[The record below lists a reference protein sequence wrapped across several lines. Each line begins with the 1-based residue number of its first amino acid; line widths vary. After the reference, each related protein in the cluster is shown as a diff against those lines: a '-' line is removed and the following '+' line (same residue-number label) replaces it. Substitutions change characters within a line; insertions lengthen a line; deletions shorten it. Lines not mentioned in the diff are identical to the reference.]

1 MNDTMLG
8 DMLRT
13 GSPLEGRNKSI
24 GIRNCT
30 SAEIGAETQRRWF
43 RSIEALI
50 FKSGEMI
57 AHRHRIA
64 LLVAL
69 AALAVAALGIHVAQA
84 QIDSSRG
91 AALDDIGSGTAAF
104 RSGDIVAA
112 TRHWSDAIRV
122 CRSIGD
128 VDLEAQAL
136 ARRGEAYR
144 VEGYLRDAEIDLQA
158 ALVKAEQSGDQVLI
172 AASSGALGNL
182 AFMKRRTAVAE
193 PLLNRSRDLA
203 SRLSDSTTLAATD
216 NDLGNLYAST
226 GRPVEA
232 ANAYARAIASAEA
245 ARDDALTATAEINA
259 ARLALRRKDAAG
271 ATALLVR
278 AVDTL
283 ERSPPSYYRGIALVS
298 AGSAVFEGEESLSR
312 DAQAVAYRAF
322 RAAADTADALHNA
335 ALTSLAQGS
344 LAHLYERTNRLDEAS
359 TLTDRAAFAAQQASA
374 PGLSFRW
381 EWQRARLALSRGQ
394 TDTAL
399 VSYRRAVSELQ
410 SVRQDIP
417 VEYRDGRS
425 SYRATFGPLY
435 LEFSDLL
442 LRRASSD
449 EAQARPLIRE
459 ARDTIEQLKETE
471 LQDYFRDSCV
481 TSFEAKRRP
490 IETIAP
496 RTAVLYPISLPDRL
510 EMLVSFGEEQQQFTI
525 GVPEATLRQEVRRFR
540 ELLEKRTTNEY
551 LVPARQLYDQIIRP
565 LEPVLAA
572 HRVDT
577 LVVVPDEVL
586 RIVPFAAFHDG
597 TGFLLDHYASAV
609 APSLKLVEP
618 KSLTPKTRTALVLG
632 ISQSV
637 QGYVDL
643 PNVPHEVAAVHAVE
657 GGDVLLNDAFTR
669 SRFASDLKSGRYNIV
684 HIASHGQFGADPSQ
698 TFVLAFDGP
707 LSMDDLEADVKYGPA
722 RENPLELLILSA
734 CETASGDDRAA
745 LGLAGVALKA
755 GARSALAT
763 LWYISDL
770 ASGDLVTD
778 FYRGLQSGGQSKAQ
792 ALRAAQRALAGDPRF
807 AHPAYW
813 APFLLIGD
821 WL

>member
-1 MNDTMLG
+1 M
-8 DMLRT
+8 T
-13 GSPLEGRNKSI
+13 GRRNKI
-24 GIRNCT
+24 VVI
-30 SAEIGAETQRRWF
+30 
-43 RSIEALI
+43 
-50 FKSGEMI
+50 
-57 AHRHRIA
+57 
-64 LLVAL
+64 
-69 AALAVAALGIHVAQA
+69 AALAVAVLGARASQA
-84 QIDSSRG
+84 QVQTDRT
-91 AALDDIGSGTAAF
+91 AALDYLGRGTAAF
-104 RSGDIVAA
+104 RSGDLVAA
-112 TRHWSDAIRV
+112 TQHWSDAIRL

-136 ARRGEAYR
+136 ARRGEAHR
-144 VEGYLRDAEIDLQA
+144 VEGYLRDADSDLRA
-158 ALVKAEQSGDQVLI
+158 ALAKAEQSGDQALI

-182 AFMKRRTAVAE
+182 AFMSRRTAVAE
-193 PLLNRSRDLA
+193 PLLKRSRDLA
-203 SRLSDSTTLAATD
+203 SRLNDSATLAASY

-226 GRPVEA
+226 GRPAEA
-232 ANAYARAIASAEA
+232 ANAYAGAIASAET
-245 ARDDALTATAEINA
+245 ARDDALIATAETNA

-271 ATALLVR
+271 ATALLVQ

-283 ERSPPSYYRGIALVS
+283 ERSPASYSQGIALVS
-298 AGSAVFEGEESLSR
+298 AGSAVFEGEGSLSR
-312 DAQAVAYRAF
+312 ADQAVAYRAF

-335 ALTSLAQGS
+335 TLSSLAQGG
-344 LAHLYERTNRLDEAS
+344 LAHLYEQTNRLDEAS
-359 TLTDRAAFAAQQASA
+359 MLTDRAAFAAQQASA

-381 EWQRARLALSRGQ
+381 EWQRARLARRRGQ

-399 VSYRRAVSELQ
+399 ASYRRAVAELQ

-449 EAQARPLIRE
+449 AAEARPLIRE
-459 ARDTIEQLKETE
+459 ARDTIEELKETE

-481 TSFEAKRRP
+481 TSFEAKRRAV
-490 IETIAP
+490 ETIAP
-496 RTAVLYPISLPDRL
+496 GTAVLYPISLPDRL

-525 GVPEATLRQEVRRFR
+525 GVPEPSLRQEVRRFR

-565 LEPVLAA
+565 IEPVLTA

-586 RIVPFAAFHDG
+586 RIVPFAALHDG
-597 TGFLLDHYASAV
+597 TGFLVDRYATAI

-618 KSLTPKTRTALVLG
+618 KPLTPGTGTALVLG

-643 PNVPHEVAAVHAVE
+643 PNVQHEVAEVHAIE

-669 SRFASDLKSGRYNIV
+669 SRFASDLKSARYNIV

-698 TFVLAFDGP
+698 TFVLAFDGQ
-707 LSMDDLEADVKYGPA
+707 LTMDDLEADIKYGPV

-763 LWYISDL
+763 LWYINDL
-770 ASGDLVTD
+770 ASGELVTD
-778 FYRGLQSGGQSKAQ
+778 FYKALQSGRPSKAQ
-792 ALRAAQRALAGDPRF
+792 ALRAAQRALAADPRF

>member
-1 MNDTMLG
+1 MT
-8 DMLRT
+8 
-13 GSPLEGRNKSI
+13 SI
-24 GIRNCT
+24 
-30 SAEIGAETQRRWF
+30 SF
-43 RSIEALI
+43 SV
-50 FKSGEMI
+50 
-57 AHRHRIA
+57 A
-64 LLVAL
+64 LLAVFAFWTAPG
-69 AALAVAALGIHVAQA
+69 AAQMRP
-84 QIDSSRG
+84 DRT
-91 AALDDIGSGTAAF
+91 AALDYLGRGTTAF

-112 TRHWSDAIRV
+112 TQHWSEAIRL

-144 VEGYLRDAEIDLQA
+144 VEGYLRDASRDLQT
-158 ALVKAEQSGDQVLI
+158 ALAKAEQSGDQALI
-172 AASSGALGNL
+172 AATSGALGNL
-182 AFMKRRTAVAE
+182 AFMSRRSAVAE
-193 PLLNRSRDLA
+193 PLLKRSRELA
-203 SRLSDSTTLAATD
+203 SRLNDRATLAATE

-226 GRPVEA
+226 GRPIEA
-232 ANAYARAIASAEA
+232 ANAYAGAIASAEA
-245 ARDDALTATAEINA
+245 ARDDALTATAETNA
-259 ARLALRRKDAAG
+259 ARLAWRRHDAAG
-271 ATALLVR
+271 ATALLAR
-278 AVDTL
+278 AVDML
-283 ERSPPSYYRGIALVS
+283 ERAPASYSRGLALVS
-298 AGSAVFEGEESLSR
+298 AGSAEFEGEGGLSR

-335 ALTSLAQGS
+335 TLSSLAQGG
-344 LAHLYERTNRLDEAS
+344 LAHLYERTDRLDEAS

-381 EWQRARLALSRGQ
+381 EWQRARLARKRGQ

-399 VSYRRAVSELQ
+399 ASYRRAVAELQ

-449 EAQARPLIRE
+449 AARARPLIRE
-459 ARDTIEQLKETE
+459 ARDTIEELKETE

-481 TSFEAKRRP
+481 TSFEAKRRA
-490 IETIAP
+490 IETIALG
-496 RTAVLYPISLPDRL
+496 TAVLYPISLPDRL

-525 GVPEATLRQEVRRFR
+525 GVPEANLRQEVRRFR

-565 LEPVLAA
+565 IEPVLAA

-586 RIVPFAAFHDG
+586 RVVPFAALHDG
-597 TGFLLDHYASAV
+597 TGFLVDRYATAI

-618 KSLTPKTRTALVLG
+618 KPLIPGTGTALVLG

-643 PNVPHEVAAVHAVE
+643 PNVQHEVAAVHAIE

-669 SRFASDLKSGRYNIV
+669 SRFASDLKSARYNIV

-698 TFVLAFDGP
+698 TFVLAFDGQ
-707 LSMDDLEADVKYGPA
+707 LTMDDLEADIKYGPV

-763 LWYISDL
+763 LWYINDL
-770 ASGDLVTD
+770 ASGELVRD
-778 FYRGLQSGGQSKAQ
+778 FHKGLQSGRLSKAQ